1 MDEALE
7 TYVLDHTDAEPELLR
22 RLERDTQLRLLNG
35 RMVSG
40 RHQGRL
46 LVMLCRMIKPRTILE
61 LGTFT
66 GYSALCLAEGSSD
79 ETQVHT
85 IEHNDELESTIR
97 GWFDQSPYKNRLH
110 LHIGEALDV
119 LATLEGPFDLVY
131 LDLDKRDYLSCLQA
145 VLPKVPSGGFIL
157 ADNTLWGGKVLR
169 PIVANDTQTLAISE
183 FNQYIANHSGLQ
195 TVLLPLRDGLTLIRK
210 A

>member
-1 MDEALE
+1 
-7 TYVLDHTDAEPELLR
+7 
-22 RLERDTQLRLLNG
+22 
-35 RMVSG
+35 
-40 RHQGRL
+40 
-46 LVMLCRMIKPRTILE
+46 MLCRMIKPRTILE

-85 IEHNDELESTIR
+85 IEHNDELEATIR

-145 VLPKVPSGGFIL
+145 ILPKVPSGGFIL